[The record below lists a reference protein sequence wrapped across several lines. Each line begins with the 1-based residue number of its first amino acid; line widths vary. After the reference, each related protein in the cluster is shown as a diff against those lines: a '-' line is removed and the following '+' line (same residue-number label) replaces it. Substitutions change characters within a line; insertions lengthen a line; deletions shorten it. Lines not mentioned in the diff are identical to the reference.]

1 MRQIQM
7 YSVFDKK
14 SDRWDTPF
22 FAYDDIAAKR
32 HFIMMVRKEGSM
44 INNFAS
50 EFDLYH
56 VCSYDVETGEVENVH
71 PRLAI
76 LLSGN
81 EVFNNESKK

>member
-22 FAYDDIAAKR
+22 FAFDNLAAKR
-32 HFIMMVRKEGSM
+32 HFIMMIRKEGSM
-44 INNFAS
+44 INNFPTD
-50 EFDLYH
+50 FDLYH
-56 VCSYDVETGEVENVH
+56 IGSFNVETAEM
-71 PRLAI
+71 LIDLKYTI

-81 EVFNNESKK
+81 EVVNNEKN